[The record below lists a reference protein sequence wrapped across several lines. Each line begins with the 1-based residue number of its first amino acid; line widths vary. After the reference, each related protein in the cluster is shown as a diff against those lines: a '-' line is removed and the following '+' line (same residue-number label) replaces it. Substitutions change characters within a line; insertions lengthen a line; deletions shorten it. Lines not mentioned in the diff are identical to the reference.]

1 MYVALASVA
10 SASDSLSTKS
20 YEYFHLK
27 VTQAKPKSLEVYT
40 KAWLKKAKQEGN
52 LAETMHVYKLLM
64 HQGPVNERFIYAD
77 SLLIVARK
85 TNDPK
90 AIGAAYL
97 TLGAAYNHN
106 KDFQKALDYYLLA
119 DQNISQTD
127 DEYLTYKI
135 KYAIGNIKYYLGY
148 YSEAISLLNQCVLYF
163 EIENETAYLKSL
175 HALSLCYIAN
185 QNYSLANQTNKIG
198 ISESRA
204 TNNVEMLAY
213 FTHAEGIVL
222 FHQQQYQSSLRELNR
237 SLPFMIKKDDWA
249 GITVAYFYLA
259 KNYLQLHD
267 EKKGIK
273 YLRKVDYSVRKHNYI
288 RPDLRETYEIL
299 LQYYENKANVD
310 SVYYYGKQL
319 MYLDKKIAS
328 EYKYLIGKVFKEYD
342 TKEFTEAQKRT
353 ELKRIRQN
361 KMSVLLISGL
371 ILIILV
377 MIIRHNK
384 IRKRY
389 RKKYELIMS
398 EKFHE
403 VSNSKIETPKNNAI
417 NSAIVTTSLQRLA
430 KFEKDHLYIK
440 KDMILIKVAEYLDVN
455 QKYASQI
462 IYQHRGK
469 RFPEYISDLKIQY
482 AVNLLRNDPRAKN
495 YKNDSLAEAVGF
507 GSTQNFTKAFKLR
520 LGVSPTFFIE
530 QLKKDAK

>member
-1 MYVALASVA
+1 M
-10 SASDSLSTKS
+10 
-20 YEYFHLK
+20 
-27 VTQAKPKSLEVYT
+27 
-40 KAWLKKAKQEGN
+40 
-52 LAETMHVYKLLM
+52 
-64 HQGPVNERFIYAD
+64 
-77 SLLIVARK
+77 
-85 TNDPK
+85 
-90 AIGAAYL
+90 
-97 TLGAAYNHN
+97 
-106 KDFQKALDYYLLA
+106 
-119 DQNISQTD
+119 
-127 DEYLTYKI
+127 
-135 KYAIGNIKYYLGY
+135 
-148 YSEAISLLNQCVLYF
+148 
-163 EIENETAYLKSL
+163 
-175 HALSLCYIAN
+175 
-185 QNYSLANQTNKIG
+185 
-198 ISESRA
+198 
-204 TNNVEMLAY
+204 
-213 FTHAEGIVL
+213 
-222 FHQQQYQSSLRELNR
+222 
-237 SLPFMIKKDDWA
+237 
-249 GITVAYFYLA
+249 
-259 KNYLQLHD
+259 
-267 EKKGIK
+267 
-273 YLRKVDYSVRKHNYI
+273 
-288 RPDLRETYEIL
+288 
-299 LQYYENKANVD
+299 
-310 SVYYYGKQL
+310 
-319 MYLDKKIAS
+319 
-328 EYKYLIGKVFKEYD
+328 IGKVFKEYD